1 MSEENPTFEADTGK
15 RGGESLMDTSTL
27 LDLEQALTGL
37 QDKSLSPAQAAETI
51 RKEMQKQMEMQQDP
65 TKMLNQLWGD
75 ITGANDEPDDQ
86 VIEKKPSAK
95 AGGKTVRRA
104 KRD

>member
-51 RKEMQKQMEMQQDP
+51 RKEMQKQIMDAHSTSMDTSGTSSSRAPVDAAVRLALARLTQTP
-65 TKMLNQLWGD
+65 TNWCV
-75 ITGANDEPDDQ
+75 A
-86 VIEKKPSAK
+86 
-95 AGGKTVRRA
+95 
-104 KRD
+104 

>member
-51 RKEMQKQMEMQQDP
+51 RKEMQKQIMDAQNGTSSSKAPIDVHAAVRLALARLSETP
-65 TKMLNQLWGD
+65 TSWCVASFD
-75 ITGANDEPDDQ
+75 
-86 VIEKKPSAK
+86 
-95 AGGKTVRRA
+95 
-104 KRD
+104 